1 MCLASFVAKNVKNS
15 NSNPPP
21 PTPVD
26 QEAAAVAD
34 PLKITGV
41 VGAAS
46 QNPTVKAATT
56 QAKKT
61 KPVNSGLQVG
71 TPY

>member
-1 MCLASFVAKNVKNS
+1 MCIAVKRALMDETKKQN
-15 NSNPPP
+15 NPK
-21 PTPVD
+21 PVD
-26 QEAAAVAD
+26 QEAAAVDD
-34 PLKITGV
+34 PLKIKKGV
-41 VGAAS
+41 VSAAS
-46 QNPTVKAATT
+46 QNPAVKAVTT

>member
-1 MCLASFVAKNVKNS
+1 MCIAVKAALMDETRKQNK
-15 NSNPPP
+15 PKPE
-21 PTPVD
+21 D

-41 VGAAS
+41 GAAAS
-46 QNPTVKAATT
+46 QNPAVKAATT
-56 QAKKT
+56 QAKTT

>member
-1 MCLASFVAKNVKNS
+1 MCIAVKRALIDETRKQNK
-15 NSNPPP
+15 PK
-21 PTPVD
+21 PVD

-41 VGAAS
+41 GAAAS
-46 QNPTVKAATT
+46 QSPAVKAATT
-56 QAKKT
+56 PAKKT

>member
-1 MCLASFVAKNVKNS
+1 MDETRKQNK
-15 NSNPPP
+15 PKPE
-21 PTPVD
+21 D

-41 VGAAS
+41 GAAAS
-46 QNPTVKAATT
+46 QNPAVTT